1 MKIELENVTPASTEA
16 EIEKRVE
23 DLLER
28 MTLDEKIGQMTQVE
42 KNSITP
48 EDVANYF
55 IGSILSGGGGNP
67 SPNNPESW
75 AAMTGSFQK
84 AALTTRLG
92 IPIIYGVDAVHGHNN
107 VIGATIFPHN
117 IGLGATRDADLV
129 ERTAR
134 ATAVEIAATGVW
146 WDFAPAV
153 CAPQD
158 IRWGRAYEGFS
169 ENTQVVSELG
179 VAYLRGLQ
187 NKDGQPNLAD
197 AQTALA
203 TPKHYIGDGAT
214 AYGSS
219 KTNNFLLDQG
229 DARIDE
235 ATLRARFLPPY
246 RAVIETGA
254 LCIMASYNSWN
265 GQKLHGHKYLLNDVL
280 KGELGFKG
288 FIVSDWWAIDQIAP
302 SYYDAV
308 VQSINAGLDMVM
320 VPYDYKKFISALK
333 EAVQN
338 GDVSKERIDDAV
350 RRILNVKLQL
360 GLFERPFPDPN
371 ALSQMGAAEHRAIA
385 REAVRKSLVLLKNEN
400 KTLPLS
406 KSTRLILVAGQAADD
421 IGFQCGGWTIEWA
434 GKPGSI
440 TPGTTIL
447 GGLKDPDAA
456 DAHIEFDPD
465 GNFGALATS
474 DGMAELADVG
484 IVVLSEPPYSEG
496 AGDRSDLTFEDE
508 GLVARMRSK
517 CKKLVL
523 ILLSGRPMI
532 VTHFLP
538 HCDAFVAAWLPG
550 SEANG
555 IADVLFGDYPFTGK
569 LPFTWPRSND
579 QLPFN
584 FDNLPS
590 EGDGAP
596 LFPFGYGLT
605 S

>member
-1 MKIELENVTPASTEA
+1 MKIELENVGTANTGA

-23 DLLER
+23 NLLER

-67 SPNNPESW
+67 TPNNPESW

-117 IGLGATRDADLV
+117 VGLGATRDADLV

-169 ENTQVVSELG
+169 ENTQVVSDLG

-187 NKDGQPNLAD
+187 NKEGRPNLAD
-197 AQTALA
+197 TQTALA

-214 AYGSS
+214 AFGSS

-235 ATLRARFLPPY
+235 ATLRAKFLPPY
-246 RAVIETGA
+246 RAVIEAGA

-265 GQKLHGHKYLLNDVL
+265 GQKLHGHKYLLTDVL

-338 GDVSKERIDDAV
+338 GDVSKERINDAV
-350 RRILNVKLQL
+350 RRILSVKLQL

-456 DAHIEFDPD
+456 DARIEFDPNGD
-465 GNFGALATS
+465 FGGLATS
-474 DGMAELADVG
+474 EGMAELADVG

-532 VTHFLP
+532 VTHLLP
-538 HCDAFVAAWLPG
+538 QCDAFVAAWLPG

-555 IADVLFGDYPFTGK
+555 IADVLFGDFPFTGK

-584 FDNLPS
+584 FDSLPS
-590 EGDGAP
+590 EGEGAP
-596 LFPFGYGLT
+596 LFPFGHGLT